1 MSMSELRMA
10 VLNKLTRF
18 FLSHNMTME
27 LLDNGEDDEIY
38 EKSLNIFKPNVK
50 INCLKQ
56 LSNLNLL

>member
-1 MSMSELRMA
+1 MA